1 MDPGCPSQVFDKI
14 FSLLKAAV
22 SIALCAVGGT
32 ALSLMVAIDR
42 CHRDTGSELGEQ
54 RGRHFSG

>member
-54 RGRHFSG
+54 RGSHISG